1 LSAPEGKGNKDK
13 TSPRGGAEKVLS
25 ALTRVLQ
32 SGDGQWRALCPAHG
46 SKSRSLSVREVDGRV
61 LIHCFA
67 GCEVEDILAALG
79 LQFSDLYEQP
89 LGHRLRPVGGL
100 SASERLALL
109 EHECLVVLLLV
120 SDIRKGQPMV
130 DADYDRLMT
139 AVGLISLARSNS
151 YGG

>member
-1 LSAPEGKGNKDK
+1 LNARDGKGNKDK
-13 TSPRGGAEKVLS
+13 ANPRGGAEKILG
-25 ALTRVLQ
+25 ALTRVLK
-32 SGDGQWRALCPAHG
+32 SGEGQWRALCPAHG

-67 GCEVEDILAALG
+67 GCEVEDILAAVG

-109 EHECLVVLLLV
+109 EHESFVILLLV
-120 SDIRKGQPMV
+120 SDMQNGPIPKQ
-130 DADYDRLMT
+130 DLDRLMC
-139 AVGLISLARSNS
+139 AVGRISLARGNS